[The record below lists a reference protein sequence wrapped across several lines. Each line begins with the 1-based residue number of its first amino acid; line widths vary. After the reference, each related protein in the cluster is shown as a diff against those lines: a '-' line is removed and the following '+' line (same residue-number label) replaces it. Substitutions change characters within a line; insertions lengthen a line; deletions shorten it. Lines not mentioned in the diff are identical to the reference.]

1 MRIQTKFFGVIDIKE
16 DKIITFEKGLLG
28 FEDFKKYTILYDI
41 EEGKNSVISW
51 LQSVEEPSL
60 ALPIINP
67 LVVRADYNPIINDEL
82 LVELGNLTEE
92 NLSLFLVMTV
102 PKDIQKMTVNLK
114 APLIINSDEKKGM
127 QMIVENQDY
136 KVKYFIYDSFAKN
149 KEDSA
154 C

>member
-67 LVVRADYNPIINDEL
+67 LVVRADYNPIINDDL